1 MAVLLSKF
9 KKIFI
14 TLSVAVL
21 ILSSCALAVESNF
34 SDSFFNIMK
43 KQQKKE
49 ITPKMAAAREEL
61 NKRKI
66 PLSIDSFVKYV
77 KKNDVEVL
85 QIFTDA
91 GFDVNTDFYTD
102 YPIYYATKHN
112 CYEAAKFLLKHNA
125 NPNLGFNP
133 PLVEAIKRKN
143 PQIAH
148 LLMEHGARV
157 NRDDF
162 MSGNT
167 ILYIALQKKQYEIAR
182 DLIEHGA
189 KIDTRSK
196 MLIEAK
202 NLYEILNLDESSL
215 N

>member
-1 MAVLLSKF
+1 MLFKIKNILIILSAV
-9 KKIFI
+9 
-14 TLSVAVL
+14 VL
-21 ILSSCALAVESNF
+21 IFNNCALAFESGF
-34 SDSFFNIMK
+34 SDDFFNVLK
-43 KQQKKE
+43 KYQKKE
-49 ITPKMAAAREEL
+49 KTPEMAAAKEEL
-61 NKRKI
+61 KKRKI
-66 PLSIDSFVKYV
+66 PASVDSFVKYV
-77 KKNDVEVL
+77 KKNDLEVL
-85 QIFTDA
+85 QIFIDA

-102 YPIYYATKHN
+102 YPIYYAAKHN
-112 CYEAAKFLLKHNA
+112 RYEAAKFLLEHGA
-125 NPNLGFNP
+125 NPNLGFTP
-133 PLVEAIKRKN
+133 ALDVAIKNKN
-143 PQIAH
+143 AQIAH

-202 NLYEILNLDESSL
+202 NLYEILNLDESLL

>member
-66 PLSIDSFVKYV
+66 PLSIDSFIKYV
-77 KKNDVEVL
+77 KKNDIEVL

-157 NRDDF
+157 NIYDF

-167 ILYIALQKKQYEIAR
+167 ILYTALKLKQYEIAQ
-182 DLIEHGA
+182 DLIKHGA
-189 KIDTRSK
+189 RIDAHSK
-196 MLIEAK
+196 HYIENK
-202 NLYEILNLDESSL
+202 KLQEELKVNKSNF
-215 N
+215 